1 MRKAI
6 INPVTIIDQEAT
18 QLGAIVT
25 SYDLI
30 DRCEVRWSLFGSH
43 ELHTDTMTLSAEA
56 VTNWGLDDKVVIEAV
71 AAAKNLTITGWIDP
85 PAPSGATGDNI

>member
-18 QLGAIVT
+18 QLGAVVT

-30 DRCEVRWSLFGSH
+30 DRCEVRWSLFGGH
-43 ELHTDTMTLSAEA
+43 ELHTGTMTLSSEA

-85 PAPSGATGDNI
+85 PSAPGPTGDNI